1 MLRKLLALPKLL
13 NKLCP
18 NFIEEKHTVMI
29 NKFRGLGVAMVTPF
43 NQSGEIDFPAVEKL
57 VNYLIGG
64 GVDYLVVLGTTGE
77 SVVLS
82 DAEKSE
88 LVRFVVSKNKGRVPV
103 VVGMG
108 GNNTASII
116 SSIKKFDFAGVDGLL
131 SVTPYYNKPT
141 QKGLE
146 LHYKAIAGETNLPII
161 LYNVPGRTGVNMT
174 AETTLKLAKEVK
186 NVIAVKEASGNLIQQ
201 AYILRDRPKN
211 FLLISG
217 DDGLVLPQIG
227 LGFDGVISVVGN
239 VIPKE
244 FSSLIKFAMVG
255 DYDKARDIHY
265 KIIELI
271 DTLFVE
277 GNPAGAKAALEIK
290 GIIKNN
296 LRLPLASVSD
306 NTYKKL
312 ELLLSKI

>member
-1 MLRKLLALPKLL
+1 
-13 NKLCP
+13 
-18 NFIEEKHTVMI
+18 MI
-29 NKFRGLGVAMVTPF
+29 NKFKGLGVAMVTPF
-43 NQSGEIDFPAVEKL
+43 NEKREIDYPSVDKL
-57 VNYLIGG
+57 VNHLVGG

-82 DAEKSE
+82 DSEKGE
-88 LVRFVVSKNKGRVPV
+88 LVRFIVSKNKGRVPV

-108 GNNTASII
+108 GNNTTAII
-116 SSIKKFDFAGVDGLL
+116 NTIKKFDFAGVDGLL

-146 LHYKAIAGETNLPII
+146 LHFKAIAGETNLPII

-186 NVIAVKEASGNLIQQ
+186 NVLAVKEASGNLNQQ
-201 AYILRDRPKN
+201 AYILRDRPSD

-255 DYDKARDIHY
+255 DYEKAREIHY

-271 DTLFVE
+271 DCLFVD

-290 GIIKNN
+290 GVIKNI
-296 LRLPLASVSD
+296 LRLPLAPVNDS
-306 NTYKKL
+306 TYKKL
-312 ELLLSKI
+312 EGLLSKL

>member
-1 MLRKLLALPKLL
+1 
-13 NKLCP
+13 
-18 NFIEEKHTVMI
+18 MI

-201 AYILRDRPKN
+201 AYILRDRPKD